1 MTNNFPNFLLK
12 RRSVTAKKMSPTIV
26 NDEDLNSIISA
37 GIRVPDHG
45 ALTPWRIVIFKD
57 EGREK
62 FGKSFLG
69 KRFKI
74 TTPNA
79 TEEEIAYEENRFL
92 RAGVV
97 ICVISSPVEHKKIPV
112 WEMQLSSAAVCQN
125 MLIGAQS
132 LGYAAQWLTEW
143 YTYDEVILKELGV
156 SQKDKISGFI
166 YIGKKMK
173 SLKIESDLKK
183 KKLFL
188 TGIETR
194 TFF

>member
-12 RRSVTAKKMSPTIV
+12 RRSVTAKKMSPIIV

-57 EGREK
+57 EAREK

-166 YIGKKMK
+166 YIGKKNEEPK
-173 SLKIESDLKK
+173 ERIRPEKEKIVSYWN
-183 KKLFL
+183 
-188 TGIETR
+188 
-194 TFF
+194 